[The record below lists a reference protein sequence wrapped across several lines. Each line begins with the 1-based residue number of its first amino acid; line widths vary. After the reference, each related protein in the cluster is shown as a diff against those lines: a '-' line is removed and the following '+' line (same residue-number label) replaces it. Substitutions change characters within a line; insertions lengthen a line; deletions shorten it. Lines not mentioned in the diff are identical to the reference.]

1 MRFVYITVAI
11 IFTSFAAVQYND
23 PDAGVWIAAYLFA
36 ALVTLPPIF
45 GKHTPLPAIGLAI
58 YLVWGIALLSAVDV
72 NWIEI
77 EEARESFGLLLAAFW
92 MGVLLYLWVRRRS
105 AHSQSEEADLSP

>member
-23 PDAGVWIAAYLFA
+23 PDGGVWIAAYLFA

-45 GKHTPLPAIGLAI
+45 GKHTPLPAIGLAL
-58 YLVWGIALLSAVDV
+58 YLVWGIALLGAVNV

-92 MGVLLYLWVRRRS
+92 MGVLLYIWVRRRS
-105 AHSQSEEADLSP
+105 PDSQPKETDVSL